1 MSDKENK
8 TSTSSTGD
16 PKVTEPGRRHFLE
29 KVTGVVAGAGVCAA
43 AWPFISS
50 MNPTKDVLSNS
61 TSEVELGGISVG
73 ETKTVEWQGKPVFI
87 LHRTPEQIEN
97 SRNEESTHTKDPQTD
112 ESRVKKP
119 EWLIVVGI
127 CTHLGCVPLRKEKG
141 WVCPCH
147 GSVYDNSGR
156 IVSGPAPKN
165 LILPPY
171 KFLSDNKIIIG
182 KTEEQ
187 S

>member
-1 MSDKENK
+1 MKEIKMSDKDNK
-8 TSTSSTGD
+8 SSKET
-16 PKVTEPGRRHFLE
+16 GRRHFLE
-29 KVTGVVAGAGVCAA
+29 TVTGVVAGAGICGA

-50 MNPTKDVLSNS
+50 MNPTTDVLAKS
-61 TSEVELGGISVG
+61 TSEVELGDIAVG
-73 ETKTVEWQGKPVFI
+73 ETKTIDWQGKPVFI
-87 LHRTPEQIEN
+87 LHRTPEQIAS
-97 SRNEESTHTKDPQTD
+97 SRNQQSSQTKDPEKD
-112 ESRVKKP
+112 ELRVQKP
-119 EWLIVVGI
+119 QWLVVVGL

-156 IVSGPAPKN
+156 ILSGPAPKN

-171 KFLSDNKIIIG
+171 EFLADNKLLIG
-182 KTEEQ
+182 KVEKQ